1 MKIKYIPEHIYYFAL
16 FAALSLFYIL
26 YGYASLGTNDD
37 WALWGMLNAKG
48 IYGTLIMSYPLSY
61 LISHL
66 YDLFPQIQWYST
78 LLALVVGI
86 NFYAVA
92 RYIATQHSILLKC
105 ILFIFA
111 LLWITYLWFN
121 LSVTILTVTTMIS
134 AVGLLSR
141 NLLLSFAFV
150 LLASLLRIDIM
161 LITLPYYAVAYFIL
175 RSSVRLHKKELA
187 GLFLLLLLVAG
198 SLFTQQQDHPYN
210 EWRKFNKARAA
221 IVDMG
226 ILDVSKGYFTPQERF
241 CITAGWWQDKALLP
255 TEKIVA
261 TTPTLSRILQNNIE
275 KIHLLHFIKTYKFK
289 EWLWLL
295 LSVSLL
301 LMVLNHKN
309 RKVFF
314 IPVFAA
320 GVVLLL
326 ITRDVERVTIPM
338 IILWAFVLFETLRPY
353 YFLRI
358 LFAALFTWIMY
369 TYESPLLTYRY
380 FKENTALL
388 QEAHTLIAKSG
399 KVCEVSIN
407 FPTKPVNTLNT
418 LFMANYLFHE
428 KEWMQSGGKEILPG
442 GWLSRHPF
450 FYQSHHISDVYT
462 QRKFKDYHDYLLSE
476 DTAFFGS
483 PYLVADRSFKLYLL
497 KAYDEKYLKVRPECR
512 HTTRL
517 IARSKHFGISQIYID
532 CNTTRRK

>member
-1 MKIKYIPEHIYYFAL
+1 MKYIPEHLYYFAL

-37 WALWGMLNAKG
+37 WALWGILHAKG

-66 YDLFPQIQWYST
+66 YDLFPQVQWYST
-78 LLALVVGI
+78 TLALVIAV
-86 NFYAVA
+86 NFYVIAH
-92 RYIATQHSILLKC
+92 YIATERSILLKVT
-105 ILFIFA
+105 LLVFA
-111 LLWITYLWFN
+111 LLWLTYLWFN
-121 LSVTILTVTTMIS
+121 LTVTILTVTTMIS

-161 LITLPYYAVAYFIL
+161 IITLPYYAVAYFIL
-175 RSSVRLHKKELA
+175 RTSLRMRKKELL
-187 GLFLLLLLVAG
+187 GLLLLLLTVAA
-198 SLFTQQQDHPYN
+198 SLFMQQQDRPYN
-210 EWRKFNKARAA
+210 EWRKFNNARAA

-226 ILDVSKGYFTPQERF
+226 ILDVPKGYFSPEERF

-255 TEKIVA
+255 TEKVVA
-261 TTPTLSRILQNNIE
+261 TTPKFTRILQNNIE

-295 LSVSLL
+295 LAVSLV
-301 LMVLNHKN
+301 LMAIHFRN
-309 RKVFF
+309 RRVFF

-338 IILWAFVLFETLRPY
+338 IILWAYILFEALRPY
-353 YFLRI
+353 NVLRI
-358 LFAALFTWIMY
+358 LFGVLFTWIML

-388 QEAHTLIAKSG
+388 NEAHRLIAKSG

-407 FPTKPVNTLNT
+407 FPTHPANTLNT
-418 LFMANYLFHE
+418 LFLANYLFHE
-428 KEWMQSGGKEILPG
+428 PDWMQLGSGEILPR
-442 GWLSRHPF
+442 GWLARHPF
-450 FYQSHHISDVYT
+450 FYQSHQIATETHPR
-462 QRKFKDYHDYLLSE
+462 RKFKDYHAYLVDE
-476 DTAFFGS
+476 GTVFFGS
-483 PYLVADRSFKLYLL
+483 RYLVLDRPFKVYLL
-497 KAYDEKYLKVRPECR
+497 KAYDKKYLKSRPECR
-512 HTTRL
+512 HRVRL
-517 IARSKHFGISQIYID
+517 IETSEHFGISQIYID
-532 CNTTRRK
+532 CNTTRQK